1 MKIKKGIQ
9 KVELKDYLGAD
20 NTLGMDIW
28 ENKYRFNGESFDQF
42 VERVSGGDAAVADLI
57 YQKKFIFAG
66 RILANRGLHKYGKKV
81 TYSNCYV
88 VSAPDDSLESI
99 FETAKALAR
108 TYSYGGGC
116 GVDIGK
122 LRPRGAKVNNA
133 AKTTSGSTSFM
144 QLFSMVTEIIGQNGR
159 RGALMITIPCSHPDL
174 ADFIDIKSDLTKVTK
189 ANISVRITD
198 EFMHAVENHKNY
210 LLKFTVQ
217 DTGEVIQK
225 EIDAYAMF
233 AHLAEMN
240 WDYAEPGMLF
250 WDRISSW
257 NLLANTK
264 DFEFAGTNPCA
275 EEPLPAGGSCLLGTI
290 NLSAYVKN
298 GSFDYETF
306 SGDVKTS
313 VTALNDV
320 LDEGLPLHPLPE
332 QRESVKNW
340 RQIGL
345 GVLGIAD
352 MLIKLGIRYGS
363 PEAVELSDKVG
374 RTMIN
379 SALVRS
385 AELAAEKEP
394 FPKCRLEEIIST
406 PFFIENADEETVNIV
421 KKCGG
426 LRNSQ
431 LLTIAPT
438 GSISTMLGISG
449 GIEPIFSISYTRKT
463 ESLHGEPVYY
473 KVFAKIVQDYMEAHN
488 IEVEQELPDFFVTAG
503 NLDYRERIAMQA
515 VWQKHIDA
523 SISSTV
529 NVPNSFTK
537 EDTENLYISAWKAGL
552 KGVTIFRDGCRRTG
566 ILTHEEPGSEK
577 DGTPSRGE
585 IVRISDQLIG
595 KKRTLH
601 TGCGTLHCEAFFNP
615 ETGKLMENF
624 LTKGSKGGCN
634 SFMVGLSRMISIAA
648 RGGVSIDDI
657 VDQLE
662 STIDCP
668 SYIVRTALRRDT
680 SPGSSCPKAVGIAL
694 TDMYEEMQKELKG
707 IPVAKMRE
715 EIREKVSEE
724 KTAVACP
731 ECSGIKN
738 PCPVCGQELS
748 FEGGCNSCRN
758 CGYSKCE

>member
-1 MKIKKGIQ
+1 M
-9 KVELKDYLGAD
+9 ELEEYLGKD

-28 ENKYRFNGESFDQF
+28 EKKYRFNGESFDQF
-42 VERVSGGDAAVADLI
+42 VERISGGDKAVADLVC
-57 YQKKFIFAG
+57 QKKFLFAG
-66 RILANRGLHKYGKKV
+66 RILANRGLYKYGKKI

-88 VSAPDDSLESI
+88 VAAPDDNIESI
-99 FETAKALAR
+99 FETAKSLAR

-198 EFMHAVENHKNY
+198 DFMQAVEKHRKY
-210 LLKFTVQ
+210 MLMFSVP

-225 EIDAYAMF
+225 EIDAYQMF

-250 WDRISSW
+250 WDRIRSW
-257 NLLANTK
+257 NLLAHTK

-290 NLSAYVKN
+290 NLSAYVPD
-298 GSFDYETF
+298 GTFDFKTF
-306 SGDVKTS
+306 SADVKTA

-320 LDEGLPLHPLPE
+320 LDEGLPLHPLAE

-345 GVLGIAD
+345 GVFGIAD
-352 MLIKLGIRYGS
+352 MLIQLGIPYGS
-363 PEAVELSDKVG
+363 AKALELCERIG
-374 RTMIN
+374 RSMIN
-379 SALVRS
+379 SSLIRS
-385 AELAAEKEP
+385 AELAKEKGS
-394 FPKCRLEEIIST
+394 FPKCSLEDIVST
-406 PFFIENADEETVNIV
+406 PFFIENADKETVKIV
-421 KKCGG
+421 RDCGG

-449 GIEPIFSISYTRKT
+449 GIEPVFSISYTRKT
-463 ESLHGEPVYY
+463 ESLHGKAVYY
-473 KVFAKIVQDYMEAHN
+473 KVFTKIVQDYMDTHGIKDEKD
-488 IEVEQELPDFFVTAG
+488 LPGFFVTADT
-503 NLDYRERIAMQA
+503 LDYRERIKMQA

-529 NVPNSFTK
+529 NVPAGFTK
-537 EDTENLYISAWKAGL
+537 EETEKLYLTAWKSGL

-566 ILTHEEPGSEK
+566 ILTHDDAGAEK
-577 DGTPSRGE
+577 NGAPKRGE
-585 IVRISDQLIG
+585 IVRISDQLVG

-615 ETGKLMENF
+615 ETGKLMETF

-668 SYIVRTALRRDT
+668 SYIVRTAMRRDT

-694 TDMYEEMQKELKG
+694 TDMYEEIQRQLKDG
-707 IPVAKMRE
+707 TTTGMRE
-715 EIREKVSEE
+715 EIKERISAEKNAADCSE
-724 KTAVACP
+724 CLL
-731 ECSGIKN
+731 IKN
-738 PCPVCGQELS
+738 PCPICGQELV
-748 FEGGCNSCRN
+748 FENGCHSCRN
-758 CGYSKCE
+758 CGYTKCD

>member
-1 MKIKKGIQ
+1 M
-9 KVELKDYLGAD
+9 ELEEYLGKD

-28 ENKYRFNGESFDQF
+28 HRKYQYNGESFDQF
-42 VERVSGGDAAVADLI
+42 VERISGGNKELADLI
-57 YQKKFIFAG
+57 YQKKFLFAG
-66 RILANRGLHKYGKKV
+66 RILANRGLYKAGKKI

-88 VSAPDDSLESI
+88 VSAPEDSIESI
-99 FETAKALAR
+99 FETAKSLAR

-122 LRPRGAKVNNA
+122 LRPSGAKVNNA

-174 ADFIDIKSDLTKVTK
+174 ADFITIKSDLTKVTK
-189 ANISVRITD
+189 ANISIRITD
-198 EFMHAVENHKNY
+198 EFMTAVENKLPY
-210 LLKFTVQ
+210 TLSFTVP
-217 DTGEVIQK
+217 DTGEVIEK
-225 EIDAYAMF
+225 VIDAHDFF
-233 AHLAEMN
+233 AKLAEMN
-240 WDYAEPGMLF
+240 WDYAEPGILF
-250 WDRISSW
+250 WDRIRTW
-257 NLLANTK
+257 NMLAHTK
-264 DFEFAGTNPCA
+264 EFEFAGTNPCA

-290 NLSAYVKN
+290 NLAEYTADGN
-298 GSFDYETF
+298 FNFTDFGT
-306 SGDVKTS
+306 DVKTA
-313 VTALNDV
+313 VTGLNEV
-320 LDEGLPLHPLPE
+320 LDEGLPLHPLEE
-332 QRESVKNW
+332 QRESVRNW

-345 GVLGIAD
+345 GVFGIAD

-363 PEAVELSDKVG
+363 EESIALCDKIG

-379 SALVRS
+379 SALIRS
-385 AELAAEKEP
+385 AELGRDNGP
-394 FPKCRLEEIIST
+394 FPKCRLDDILST
-406 PFFIENADEETVNIV
+406 DYIRENADEETISFITA
-421 KKCGG
+421 CGG

-438 GSISTMLGISG
+438 GTLSTMLGISG

-463 ESLHGEPVYY
+463 ESLHGKDVYY
-473 KVFAKIVQDYMEAHN
+473 KVFTKIVQDYMDEHSIKDEN
-488 IEVEQELPDFFVTAG
+488 ELPDFFVTAES
-503 NLDYRERIAMQA
+503 LSYTERINMQA
-515 VWQKHIDA
+515 IWQHHIDA

-537 EDTENLYISAWKAGL
+537 EETAALYLEAWKAGL

-566 ILTHEEPGSEK
+566 ILTHSEAANEPEGSPK
-577 DGTPSRGE
+577 RGE
-585 IVRISDQLIG
+585 IVKISDQLIG

-615 ETGKLMENF
+615 ETGKLLETF

-668 SYIVRTALRRDT
+668 SYIVRTALRHDT

-694 TDMYEEMQKELKG
+694 IDMYEEMQKEMKDG
-707 IPVAKMRE
+707 TRTEIRE
-715 EIREKVSEE
+715 EIKEKVSVE
-724 KTAVACP
+724 KKVAAD
-731 ECSGIKN
+731 SNAANIKN
-738 PCPVCGQELS
+738 PCPICGQELI
-748 FEGGCNSCRN
+748 FENGCNSCRN
-758 CGYSKCE
+758 CGYTKCD